1 MVHRPKWYQN
11 KISWNTWTYWY
22 QKMAN
27 TTLYIPEW
35 YQKKV
40 IPVQHWFCVGYLLGF
55 LVWNCRLDLPNNQF
69 KQHDRRL
76 QSCLGIASN
85 SKPIHATSP
94 YTFSC
99 WIANV
104 VQAVKPVKI
113 RFRFLSR
120 CLKSC
125 QWYVADNAFIW
136 PFFLCNYDSL
146 YYIIMTWVCSKI
158 E

>member
-1 MVHRPKWYQN
+1 MVSKQNILKYLNLSVSNKWQ
-11 KISWNTWTYWY
+11 IPH
-22 QKMAN
+22 
-27 TTLYIPEW
+27 YIPEW

-40 IPVQHWFCVGYLLGF
+40 IPVQHWFCVGYLLGI
-55 LVWNCRLDLPNNQF
+55 LVWNCRSDIPNNQF

-104 VQAVKPVKI
+104 VQTVKLVKI
-113 RFRFLSR
+113 RFHFLSR

-136 PFFLCNYDSL
+136 PFCLCNYDSL
-146 YYIIMTWVCSKI
+146 YYDNYDMGLF
-158 E
+158 